1 MKLLNV
7 EVELCREKD
16 IQQAKSEYD
25 VLVELDCETTSYAIL
40 SHQWGAEVTYKE
52 MIGLT
57 KMEERKRDEVRK
69 RDGYQK
75 IIKSCEPAKK
85 DGYGWLWIDTCCID
99 KRSSAELSEAIN
111 AMYRWY
117 QNVRVCYAYRND
129 VYKSTMPTERNGRNF
144 DQSNGWPEW
153 FTRGWTL
160 QELIA
165 PKQVKFFNKD
175 WVPVGTKQHVAPV
188 LTDITGIPCE
198 VLTGN
203 LAGKRLS
210 VAQIMSWAA
219 GQVTTREED
228 RGYSLMGLTWRF
240 TRRH

>member
-1 MKLLNV
+1 
-7 EVELCREKD
+7 
-16 IQQAKSEYD
+16 
-25 VLVELDCETTSYAIL
+25 
-40 SHQWGAEVTYKE
+40 
-52 MIGLT
+52 
-57 KMEERKRDEVRK
+57 
-69 RDGYQK
+69 
-75 IIKSCEPAKK
+75 
-85 DGYGWLWIDTCCID
+85 IDTCCID
-99 KRSSAELSEAIN
+99 KRSSAELSKAIN

-117 QNVRVCYAYRND
+117 QSARVCYAYLND
-129 VYKSTMPTERNGRNF
+129 VDKNF

-188 LTDITGIPCE
+188 LMDITGIPCE
-198 VLTGN
+198 VLTGS

-210 VAQIMSWAA
+210 VAQIMSRAA

-228 RGYSLMGLTWRF
+228 RAYSLMGLAWRF